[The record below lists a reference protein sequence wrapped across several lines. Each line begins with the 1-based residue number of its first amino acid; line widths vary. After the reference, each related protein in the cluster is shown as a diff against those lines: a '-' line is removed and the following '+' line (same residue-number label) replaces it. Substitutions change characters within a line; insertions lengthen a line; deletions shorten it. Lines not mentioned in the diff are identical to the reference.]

1 MIYVIATMTL
11 KPGTRDKVLAAAKP
25 CIEATRKEAGCIFY
39 DLNVSQTDPNLLTFV
54 ERWESKDHL
63 GAHAKTDHIK
73 AWRAASG
80 EHVAS
85 RVIEIITPAAVDKM

>member
-25 CIEATRKEAGCIFY
+25 CIAATRKEEGCIFY
-39 DLNVSQTDPNLLTFV
+39 DLNTSTDNPDLLTFV
-54 ERWESKDHL
+54 ERWESRDHL
-63 GAHAKTDHIK
+63 TAHTKTEHLK
-73 AWRAASG
+73 TWRAASS

-85 RVIEIITPAAVDKM
+85 RVVEIITPASVDKM

>member
-1 MIYVIATMTL
+1 MIYVIATMIL

-63 GAHAKTDHIK
+63 AAHAKTDHIK

-85 RVIEIITPAAVDKM
+85 RVIEIITPSAVDKM

>member
-25 CIEATRKEAGCIFY
+25 CIEATRKETGCIFY

-63 GAHAKTDHIK
+63 AAHAKTEHIK
-73 AWRAASG
+73 TWRAASG

>member
-25 CIEATRKEAGCIFY
+25 CIAATRKEKGCIFY
-39 DLNVSQTDPNLLTFV
+39 DLNTSAENPNLLTFV
-54 ERWESKDHL
+54 ERWETREDL
-63 GAHAKTDHIK
+63 AAHAKSEHIK
-73 AWRAASG
+73 VWRAASG

-85 RVIEIITPAAVDKM
+85 RMIEIITPASVDKM

>member
-11 KPGTRDKVLAAAKP
+11 KPGTRDKVVAAAKP
-25 CIEATRKEAGCIFY
+25 CIEATRKETGCIFY

-54 ERWESKDHL
+54 ERWQSREHL
-63 GAHAKTDHIK
+63 AAHAKTDHIK
-73 AWRAASG
+73 TWRAASG

-85 RVIEIITPAAVDKM
+85 RVIEIITPASVDKM

>member
-1 MIYVIATMTL
+1 MIYVIAAMTI

-25 CIEATRKEAGCIFY
+25 CIEATRKEKGCIFY

-54 ERWESKDHL
+54 ERWESREHL
-63 GAHAKTDHIK
+63 TAHTKTDHLK

-80 EHVAS
+80 DHVAS
-85 RVIEIITPAAVDKM
+85 RVVEIITPQSVDKL

>member
-1 MIYVIATMTL
+1 MIYVIATMHL

-25 CIEATRKEAGCIFY
+25 CIEATRKEQGCVFY

-54 ERWESKDHL
+54 ERWETREHLAAHARTDHL
-63 GAHAKTDHIK
+63 K

-85 RVIEIITPAAVDKM
+85 RVVEIITPEKVDKM